1 MGTVI
6 VTSVKIQAVAKS
18 PGLQGVMKTV
28 CQDTEILR
36 AKRDRQPPRIRLL
49 LHTSISKE

>member
-28 CQDTEILR
+28 ARIQNSWGQE
-36 AKRDRQPPRIRLL
+36 RQAATKNKTYFI
-49 LHTSISKE
+49 HQ